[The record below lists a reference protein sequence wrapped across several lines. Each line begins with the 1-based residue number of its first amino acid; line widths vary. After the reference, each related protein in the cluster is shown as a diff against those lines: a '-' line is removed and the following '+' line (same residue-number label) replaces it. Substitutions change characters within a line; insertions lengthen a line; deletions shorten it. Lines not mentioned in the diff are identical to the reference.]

1 MPDIKTIRT
10 ELLVIGSGL
19 AGLRAAAAAVEA
31 GAQVMVISKGQSAS
45 PEIMGFDVPVVE
57 EDTIDLYYQDMEISG
72 HKINNSSLGWTLA
85 KCVRDQ
91 VSYLESLGVVFDKNK
106 NGEYDTIHTL
116 GTVYPRLVHCKS
128 RTGTEGMLV
137 VAKHCKDLGVKF
149 QNCIS
154 VLTLLTDGK
163 QILGAIAYDEQ
174 AKQMVCYLAKAV
186 VLATGGCGA
195 IQKVTTYPKT
205 IIGDGYAMAFRA
217 GADLVDMEF
226 QQFEPCAFV
235 YPPQIA
241 GKVIATTLLRH
252 GAALR
257 NGKGEEFM
265 QNYGLTRENAQKSNL
280 SRAMVA
286 EVKAG
291 RGTPHGG
298 IYYDMTM
305 MTPEFLYED
314 HKIFTQPAVDVGMD
328 LTKEMPEMMPA
339 AHTNLGGIRIAA
351 DCSTQIPNLFACGEV
366 IGGLHGANRIGGSAG
381 AETVVFGAI
390 AGNSAAEYLK
400 TAPDLE
406 NESLEKNIEEGVAEV
421 CRFLNRPVSEFTA
434 DEIRAQLGTIMADY
448 VGINRD
454 EDGLLEAKR
463 QVGYLQEL
471 LDKAG
476 ADTLQDCADLYHCE
490 NMLLLANIQI
500 RASLLRQESR
510 GVFYRND
517 YPNQDDQHW
526 CKNIV
531 VHNRSNSIEL
541 EIVDPC

>member
-1 MPDIKTIRT
+1 MLDMRTIRT

-31 GAQVMVISKGQSAS
+31 GAQVTAVSKGQSAS
-45 PEIMGFDVPVVE
+45 PEIMGFDVPVAE
-57 EDTIDLYYQDMEISG
+57 EDTTELYYQDMEISG
-72 HKINNSSLGWTLA
+72 HKINSSSLGWTLA
-85 KCVRDQ
+85 KCVKDQ
-91 VSYLESLGVVFDKNK
+91 VSYLENLGVVFDKNED
-106 NGEYDTIHTL
+106 GGYDTIHTL

-128 RTGTEGMLV
+128 RTGTEGMLA
-137 VAKHCKDLGVKF
+137 VARHCKDLGVKF
-149 QNCIS
+149 QNYVS
-154 VLTLLTDGK
+154 VLNLLTDGK
-163 QILGAIAYDEQ
+163 RILGAIAYDGEAMQ
-174 AKQMVCYLAKAV
+174 LVCYLAKAV

-195 IQKVTTYPKT
+195 IQRVTTYPKT

-257 NGKGEEFM
+257 NGNGEEFM
-265 QNYGLTRENAQKSNL
+265 QSYGLTRENAQKSSL

-286 EVKAG
+286 EVRAG

-314 HKIFTQPAVDVGMD
+314 HKIFTQPAVDIGMD
-328 LTKEMPEMMPA
+328 LTREMPEMMPA

-351 DCSTQIPNLFACGEV
+351 DCSTRIPNLFACGEV

-390 AGNSAAEYLK
+390 AGNSAAAYLK

-406 NESLEKNIEEGVAEV
+406 EGSVEKNVNAGAAEV
-421 CRFLNRPVSEFTA
+421 CRFLERPAGELTA
-434 DEIRAQLGTIMADY
+434 AKIRARLGSVMTDH
-448 VGINRD
+448 VGIERD
-454 EDGLLEAKR
+454 EAGLLEAER

-471 LDKAG
+471 LAQAG
-476 ADTLQDCADLYHCE
+476 ADTLRDCADLYHCE

-500 RASLLRQESR
+500 KASLLRRESR
-510 GVFYRND
+510 GVFYRSD
-517 YPNQDDQHW
+517 YPSQDDRHW
-526 CKNIV
+526 RKNIV
-531 VHNRSNSIEL
+531 VHNRSNHIEL
-541 EIVDPC
+541 EVTDPR

>member
-1 MPDIKTIRT
+1 MRDMKTIRT

-19 AGLRAAAAAVEA
+19 AGLRAAAAAAEA
-31 GAQVMVISKGQSAS
+31 GVKVTVVSKGQSAS
-45 PEIMGFDVPVVE
+45 PEIMGFDVPVVK
-57 EDTIDLYYQDMEISG
+57 EDSFELYYQDMEISG

-91 VSYLESLGVVFDKNK
+91 VTYLEKLGVVFDKNEA
-106 NGEYDTIHTL
+106 GEYDTIHTL

-128 RTGTEGMLV
+128 RTGAEGMLLV
-137 VAKHCKDLGVKF
+137 TKHCKELGVKF
-149 QNCIS
+149 QNSVS

-163 QILGAIAYDEQ
+163 KILGGLAYDTDNDQ
-174 AKQMVCYLAKAV
+174 LICYLAKAV

-226 QQFEPCAFV
+226 QQFEPCAFI
-235 YPPQIA
+235 YPPQIE

-252 GAALR
+252 GAALK
-257 NGKGEEFM
+257 NGNGEEFM
-265 QNYGLTRENAQKSNL
+265 ENYGLTKANAQKSSL

-339 AHTNLGGIRIAA
+339 AHTNLGGIRITA

-390 AGNSAAEYLK
+390 AGNSAAAYLK
-400 TAPDLE
+400 T
-406 NESLEKNIEEGVAEV
+406 VAEQKESVVENAAKTGTEHV
-421 CRFLNRPVSEFTA
+421 CRFLGRPMGPASAA
-434 DEIRAQLGTIMADY
+434 DIRAKLGVVMAEY
-448 VGINRD
+448 MGIARD
-454 EDGLLEAKR
+454 EAGLLEAKR
-463 QVGYLQEL
+463 QVKQLEKL
-471 LDKAG
+471 LEQAG
-476 ADTLQDCADLYHCE
+476 AESLKECTELYHCE

-500 RASLLRQESR
+500 EASLLRKESR

-517 YPNQDDQHW
+517 YPQQDDTCW

-531 VHNRSNSIEL
+531 VHNRKDGIEL
-541 EIVDPC
+541 EVCDPC